1 MRGLLRRRA
10 KGSFRDMTL
19 LRAVGLAV
27 VVAAAGC
34 ASSPVAGEPT
44 DGTYVG
50 AVQGSDAWITVV
62 VRGNDAAVY
71 ACGGAASF
79 STVSRWYVG
88 TRAGQAVT
96 VSKDGWTATATVSGG
111 HAVGKLTP
119 PTGAP
124 LAFDVGRAHA
134 NTLDGL
140 YAVTDQGKRTGVIV
154 RQDPGGS
161 PAVQGAWFGPTLDAV
176 AQVTPILPVAKS
188 GFDVEFVSGGQTRRL
203 TVVPFAF

>member
-34 ASSPVAGEPT
+34 ASAPVAGEPM

-111 HAVGKLTP
+111 YAVGKLTP

-134 NTLDGL
+134 DTLTDSTRSPIRASAPASSFARIRAAVPRCKARGL
-140 YAVTDQGKRTGVIV
+140 VPRSTR
-154 RQDPGGS
+154 S
-161 PAVQGAWFGPTLDAV
+161 P
-176 AQVTPILPVAKS
+176 
-188 GFDVEFVSGGQTRRL
+188 R
-203 TVVPFAF
+203 